1 MVIRHSGRHEVVAER
16 KLRRWQLTETGDVEI
31 TDRDLRKRSP
41 AVGNVIST
49 INRLSRTS
57 DALTGTGALPLRS
70 NGNPSQA
77 RGPGTMATRLARH
90 AILSE
95 TATFDAKTG
104 DLRVVIETPKGS
116 RNKYDYDPGCDCME
130 LGTVLP
136 EGMRF
141 PYDFGFVPSTLGDDG
156 DPLDILVLMDTPVI
170 PGCVIRARPIGAIE
184 AKQKAKGED
193 WQRTI
198 A

>member
-1 MVIRHSGRHEVVAER
+1 MTAHS
-16 KLRRWQLTETGDVEI
+16 
-31 TDRDLRKRSP
+31 
-41 AVGNVIST
+41 
-49 INRLSRTS
+49 
-57 DALTGTGALPLRS
+57 
-70 NGNPSQA
+70 
-77 RGPGTMATRLARH
+77 RH

-116 RNKYDYDPGCDCME
+116 RNKYDYDPDCDCME

-156 DPLDILVLMDTPVI
+156 DPLDILILMDEPVM
-170 PGCVIRARPIGAIE
+170 PGCVIKARPIGAIE

-193 WQRTI
+193 WERNDRLIGI
-198 A
+198 AVHSQTHDDAKSLGDLRPHLVEEIKQFFVNYNELRGRKFKPLAEAGPRAAEKIIDAGMKTFKKQNGRSK

>member
-1 MVIRHSGRHEVVAER
+1 MTAHS
-16 KLRRWQLTETGDVEI
+16 
-31 TDRDLRKRSP
+31 
-41 AVGNVIST
+41 
-49 INRLSRTS
+49 
-57 DALTGTGALPLRS
+57 
-70 NGNPSQA
+70 
-77 RGPGTMATRLARH
+77 RH

-95 TATFDAKTG
+95 TATFNAKTG

-116 RNKYDYDPGCDCME
+116 RNKYDYDPDCDCME

-156 DPLDILVLMDTPVI
+156 DPLDILILMDEPVM
-170 PGCVIRARPIGAIE
+170 PGCVIKARPIGAIE

-193 WQRTI
+193 WERNDRLIGIAVHSQTMTTPNRSATFARIWSRKSSSSSSTTMSCGVASSSRWPKRGRVQRRR
-198 A
+198 